1 MAEANFNKPRIEL
14 AVCQDPEDGH
24 LMLYDI
30 LTGRVVAHQCKLDV
44 EGPDFSGDS
53 VEVSRLEVITDS
65 RIH

>member
-1 MAEANFNKPRIEL
+1 MTDPDFDKTRIKL
-14 AVCQDPEDGH
+14 AVCQHPENGH

-44 EGPDFSGDS
+44 RGPDFSGDS
-53 VEVSRLEVITDS
+53 VEVSDLEVITDR